1 MEKLNYHFGSTKHE
15 CYSINRNNKSSFT
28 IHHYAGKVSYCALGF
43 LEKNR
48 DTLSDSVVDM
58 FKHSQDDLIRLL
70 FHGNASDGA
79 NSLSKGVRHSEWNC
93 FFILRF
99 IVVTTSYCCRER
111 CSKSIDCR
119 CTISSKYFEKVSQ
132 DENSFLI
139 TRIPYKFSWIECVHP
154 IQYSCVVSNQ
164 INKNKHIYSMKYSFE
179 HRYKSKRT
187 EGKKK
192 SLTFD
197 HFSFVTAVC

>member
-1 MEKLNYHFGSTKHE
+1 MIESSLDRFSPQATDQTFVEKLNYHFGSTKHE

-132 DENSFLI
+132 DEFLFQSLEFLTNSHGSNVF
-139 TRIPYKFSWIECVHP
+139 IPSSIHALY
-154 IQYSCVVSNQ
+154 QT
-164 INKNKHIYSMKYSFE
+164 
-179 HRYKSKRT
+179 KSTKTSTSIR
-187 EGKKK
+187 
-192 SLTFD
+192 
-197 HFSFVTAVC
+197 